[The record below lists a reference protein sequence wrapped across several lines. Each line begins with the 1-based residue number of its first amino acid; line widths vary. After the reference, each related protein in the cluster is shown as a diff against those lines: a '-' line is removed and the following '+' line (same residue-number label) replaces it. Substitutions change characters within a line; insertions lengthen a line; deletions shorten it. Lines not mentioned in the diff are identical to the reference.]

1 MRSESEI
8 LKTINSEGTESI
20 KILVMELLAA
30 NIDRS
35 RLKNDN
41 ATGDALLRNQGA
53 IQEFK
58 RLLAEIDTDGNS

>member
-8 LKTINSEGTESI
+8 LKTINSEGNASI